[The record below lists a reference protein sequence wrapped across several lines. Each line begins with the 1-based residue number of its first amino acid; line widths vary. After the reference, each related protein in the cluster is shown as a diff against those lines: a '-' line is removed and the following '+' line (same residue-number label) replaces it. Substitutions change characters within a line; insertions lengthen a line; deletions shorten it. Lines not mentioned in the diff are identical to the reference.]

1 MKTETA
7 VSQLMYDLA
16 TDFKPDRLTGGQI
29 TIRITHVLERDSGF
43 RPDSS

>member
-1 MKTETA
+1 VKTETA
-7 VSQLMYDLA
+7 VNMYDLA

-29 TIRITHVLERDSGF
+29 TIRITHVLERDSDF